1 MIHAGFFLLHFFLF
15 LHNPKQENLSDVIKF
30 DIDNNLGNI
39 LDNNNETIISAITQK
54 NSRII
59 DFSQIEIEKKN
70 MHSATLTAK
79 KDSKSYHG
87 SVVVKYNIVPAT
99 VVDLKINLVPTS
111 PSTQVDIDYVGQID
125 KTIITNPV
133 NSFYYANSESK
144 ITMKKPTASSIITGF
159 VYGVD
164 NQWNKTSQNITIDPT
179 NGIVLDGS
187 QLSTN
192 NRKYIIEL

>member
-1 MIHAGFFLLHFFLF
+1 
-15 LHNPKQENLSDVIKF
+15 
-30 DIDNNLGNI
+30 
-39 LDNNNETIISAITQK
+39 
-54 NSRII
+54 
-59 DFSQIEIEKKN
+59 

-79 KDSKSYHG
+79 KDSKSYQG
-87 SVVVKYNIVPAT
+87 SVVVKYNVVPTT
-99 VVDLKINLVPTS
+99 VVDLKIDLKPTS

-144 ITMKKPTASSIITGF
+144 ITMIKPAASSVITGF

-164 NQWNKTSQNITIDPT
+164 NTWNKPKTAEKKTIDQI

-192 NRKYIIEL
+192 NGKYIIELQDNLGNQNNIYLQIAPKQEISNYFDTDNGKQFEKWAKIN